1 MTSIAIDNK
10 LGIYK
15 KNCSYFKLKEP
26 SIFFVFFVNMVDALN
41 INVRYLK
48 SGISSD
54 TVFWTSIDSY
64 ASFDLCFAQRKSI
77 DNELNLERLT

>member
-1 MTSIAIDNK
+1 
-10 LGIYK
+10 
-15 KNCSYFKLKEP
+15 
-26 SIFFVFFVNMVDALN
+26 MVDALN